1 MKRVNS
7 KPQIRQGNQ
16 QVNNHNN
23 VNGLNSSAIII
34 LYSKKR
40 ERYAVYKGHTQ
51 KAKTLKT

>member
-23 VNGLNSSAIII
+23 VQRNLSHLAKEIKKTRFDCMRDTESS
-34 LYSKKR
+34 
-40 ERYAVYKGHTQ
+40 
-51 KAKTLKT
+51 